1 MTKNLTLIQRPD
13 QNTANVDKRKA
24 AREVHTHG
32 SRRADPP
39 ADQPKKDAKPSKGNK
54 D

>member
-1 MTKNLTLIQRPD
+1 MAKDPTLNFRPD
-13 QNTANVDKRKA
+13 QNTANVDKRKI

-32 SRRADPP
+32 SRRANPP
-39 ADQPKKDAKPSKGNK
+39 SDNPGKDSKSNK